1 MAVLAQTDHEF
12 IDDRL
17 AARNALVLAAA
28 QALAGG
34 NNAII
39 VATGGIAGSLL
50 APSPVLATL
59 PISVMVVGIWIG
71 TLPVGMLAKAYGR
84 RFALQ
89 AGSAVGVLSG
99 IISCAA
105 MLSGSFSLLLLGM
118 LCGGLYA
125 SAHQSYRFAAADTA
139 SAAFP
144 RQGRIVGSGRR
155 RLFGNHRPANRHSYR
170 GMSGRPIC
178 SRRPI
183 WRSPPARCLRWR
195 CWRLLRIPRPAMAET
210 FADGLPLAEIVRKP
224 RFIVAA
230 SCGLASYA
238 MMILMMTSA
247 PLAMVMCNHSVG
259 DAALGIQWHVIGMYA
274 PSFFTGTLIA
284 RLGLRAIMA
293 TGLALIVAAAIVGL
307 MGVAVSN
314 FWISLFLLGVG
325 WNFSFIGAT
334 TLVTECCGPHERNK
348 VQAFNDF
355 LIFGSMAIA
364 SFSSGALLARYGWIA
379 VNEVVFPVVIV
390 AAVLLAWGTSR
401 GGRTRY
407 DDRLGHSESFPIM
420 SNPMP
425 SHDLRV
431 LAELERKVLWLASW
445 TIHHANH
452 DARQYRRP
460 EGRRPPGVVCVA
472 R

>member
-12 IDDRL
+12 TDDRL

-84 RFALQ
+84 RFALL

-99 IISCAA
+99 IVSCAA
-105 MLSGSFSLLLLGM
+105 MLSGSFSLLLIGM

-139 SAAFP
+139 SAHFRAKAVSWVLAGGVFSAIIGP
-144 RQGRIVGSGRR
+144 QIVILTKNIWPAY
-155 RLFGNHRPANRHSYR
+155 LFAATYLAQSACAVIAVVVLG
-170 GMSGRPIC
+170 
-178 SRRPI
+178 
-183 WRSPPARCLRWR
+183 
-195 CWRLLRIPRPAMAET
+195 LLRIPRPAMAET

-238 MMILMMTSA
+238 MMIFMMTSA

-293 TGLALIVAAAIVGL
+293 AGLALIVAAAIVGL
-307 MGVAVSN
+307 MGVAVWN

-364 SFSSGALLARYGWIA
+364 SFSSGALLARYGWTT

-390 AAVLLAWGTSR
+390 AAVLLAWGT
-401 GGRTRY
+401 
-407 DDRLGHSESFPIM
+407 F
-420 SNPMP
+420 
-425 SHDLRV
+425 
-431 LAELERKVLWLASW
+431 A
-445 TIHHANH
+445 
-452 DARQYRRP
+452 RRP
-460 EGRRPPGVVCVA
+460 NPV
-472 R
+472 